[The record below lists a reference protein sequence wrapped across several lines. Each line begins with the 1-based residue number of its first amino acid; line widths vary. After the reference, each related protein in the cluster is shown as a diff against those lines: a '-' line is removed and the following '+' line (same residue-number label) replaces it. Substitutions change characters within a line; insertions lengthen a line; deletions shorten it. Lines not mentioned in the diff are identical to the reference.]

1 MTTEAQELK
10 EQALDAHEERHREWI
25 LSARRQA
32 IAVATDFGS
41 VSINDV
47 RPRCPLPDGAHPS
60 LYGAVFRTPA
70 LRAAGY
76 VVAFHPESHGR
87 AVRSYKLNNEEH

>member
-1 MTTEAQELK
+1 MMMSEAEELK
-10 EQALDAHEERHREWI
+10 TDALEALEAANREWV
-25 LSARRQA
+25 LNARRQA
-32 IAVATDFGS
+32 IEVATDFGS
-41 VSINDV
+41 VSINDI

-60 LYGAVFRTPA
+60 LYGAVFRTPV

-87 AVRSYKLNNEEH
+87 AVRSYKLAGEQ